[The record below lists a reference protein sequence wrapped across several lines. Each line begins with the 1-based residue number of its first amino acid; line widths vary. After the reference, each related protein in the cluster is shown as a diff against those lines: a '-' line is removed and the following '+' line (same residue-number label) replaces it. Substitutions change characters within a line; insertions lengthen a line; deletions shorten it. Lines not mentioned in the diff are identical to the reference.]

1 MTIYTLSVTLIT
13 DLFYLILIQTISNKA
28 KKTTTITAYICTR
41 YEKVALRSPIDTG
54 VSLIFIKYPILLI
67 KFIHKMCNYK

>member
-28 KKTTTITAYICTR
+28 KKQQ
-41 YEKVALRSPIDTG
+41 
-54 VSLIFIKYPILLI
+54 LLLPVYAQGM
-67 KFIHKMCNYK
+67 KRLL